1 MTQTPGGIAVIAPF
15 VMADRAQDLIDFIV
29 HVFGARDVPEAR
41 TMDAD
46 GLILHSEL
54 IIGDSMLT
62 VADRKPHWPF
72 TPAFLRV
79 YVDDADAVLARAEE
93 RGGRI
98 VTRPTD
104 FFGDVFSRFQDPW
117 GNLWWVYVHHPQ
129 DADQEWS
136 AEGAHPSGDEG
147 EGEGEGD
154 WTSYTTP
161 ELEYINSTLMQA
173 MDGLRDPRDAR

>member
-29 HVFGARDVPEAR
+29 HVFGARDVPE
-41 TMDAD
+41 
-46 GLILHSEL
+46 
-54 IIGDSMLT
+54 
-62 VADRKPHWPF
+62 
-72 TPAFLRV
+72 
-79 YVDDADAVLARAEE
+79 
-93 RGGRI
+93 
-98 VTRPTD
+98 
-104 FFGDVFSRFQDPW
+104 DPW

-147 EGEGEGD
+147 EGEGD